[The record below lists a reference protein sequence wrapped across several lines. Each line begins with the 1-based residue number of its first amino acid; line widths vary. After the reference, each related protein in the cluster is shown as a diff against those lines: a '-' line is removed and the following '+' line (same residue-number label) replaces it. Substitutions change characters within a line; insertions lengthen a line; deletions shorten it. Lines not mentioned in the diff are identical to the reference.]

1 MPRSPFPQRAVWS
14 RVLPGLSPWLG
25 VVGVF
30 LGGISLTLT
39 GISDLNWWVKVGLL
53 LISLLVPI
61 LAYVIWKTASIIWQR
76 VKQYDFLYDELERT
90 TSNSQ
95 QLQENFTLFLQTL
108 WYTGL
113 QVLDVTGIEWGNRS
127 PLLVIACN
135 QQGLLGR
142 KLVVINISTL
152 DILGRFEVVQPIM
165 GGYLMREDRIENAV
179 WWGLLHD
186 EVARYAHPRIVST
199 VAILLH

>member
-1 MPRSPFPQRAVWS
+1 MPRLSFPQRAVWS
-14 RVLPGLSPWLG
+14 RALPGFSPWLG

-30 LGGISLTLT
+30 LGGLSLILT
-39 GISDLNWWVKVGLL
+39 GISNLNWWIKVGLL
-53 LISLLVPI
+53 LVSLLVPI

-76 VKQYDFLYDELERT
+76 VKQYDFLYDGLERT
-90 TSNSQ
+90 ISNNQ

-108 WYTGL
+108 WYAGL

-152 DILGRFEVVQPIM
+152 DILGRFEVVRSTW
-165 GGYLMREDRIENAV
+165 GGYLAQEDRIENAV

-186 EVARYAHPRIVST
+186 EAARYAHPRIVGA
-199 VAILLH
+199 VAILVH

>member
-1 MPRSPFPQRAVWS
+1 M
-14 RVLPGLSPWLG
+14 LPGLSPWLG